1 MNIESVSESDIRL
14 SKLIRLAQYICK
26 DLKVSHERFYNV
38 YARGEVSQARH
49 LFVLVATDVGFS
61 HPEVMAV
68 LKRDP
73 SFITQVR
80 RRKQDL
86 RKTAEYIHAV
96 GFMNAINSKQQET
109 MNAEAR

>member
-1 MNIESVSESDIRL
+1 MNIEAMSESDVRL

-26 DLKVSHERFYNV
+26 DLKVSHDRFYNV
-38 YARGEVSQARH
+38 YARGEVSKARH

-61 HPEVMAV
+61 HQEVMSV

-86 RKTAEYIHAV
+86 RKTAEYIHAA
-96 GFMNAINSKQQET
+96 GFINAINSNERTKIDANT
-109 MNAEAR
+109 